1 MQLVHKSDDIGVQF
15 QCFWNAIA
23 MVFGHNKLFLEKQ
36 EDDTKKGNKGSKL
49 L

>member
-23 MVFGHNKLFLEKQ
+23 MVL
-36 EDDTKKGNKGSKL
+36 
-49 L
+49 